1 MLASLISL
9 RSDFFFIWRE
19 SRFIPLL
26 NIFEQIQESFAYSTS
41 MSITFSHKKLKI
53 NLKCIIV

>member
-9 RSDFFFIWRE
+9 RDFFIWQE
-19 SRFIPLL
+19 SRFVLLL
-26 NIFEQIQESFAYSTS
+26 NIFEQLQEYFPDSTS
-41 MSITFSHKKLKI
+41 MSITFNHKKLKI